1 MRGEK
6 NDKNAIALDLV
17 DPLPPRGTDGEEAK
31 KVKDVRIL
39 PPGVSSGMLYHD
51 VIRIALPSV
60 SEMFLTQ
67 LASMVD
73 LMMVG
78 RLGPWAISSVG
89 LSTQPKFIVM
99 MLFMAMNV
107 GATAMVARYKGA
119 GKREKANAVLRQ
131 ALLLTALFA
140 LLGSVGGYIFSENLI
155 RFMGAPDAASLE
167 GGTVYFR
174 IQCIGLLGFA
184 LTSTATATLRGV
196 GNTRTSMIYNVIANI
211 VNVIFNY
218 LLIYGNFGFPRL
230 ELMGASLA
238 TIIGQFTAF
247 FLAMA
252 ALLRGRNYI
261 QLRLKDGFRPDRKAL
276 GTIVRIGLPAL
287 AEQAIMRIGMVSYTR
302 IVTSLGTLLYA
313 THMACMNIQQMS
325 FMIGQALAVSA
336 TTLVGQSLG
345 KRRPDMAQFYAS
357 RTRRI
362 GLAVSL
368 LLALVFVLF
377 GEQIIAL
384 YAGGNSESREI
395 IKLGAQILRMVA
407 LILPFQSS
415 QFILAGA
422 MRGAGDTR
430 SIAVITFVTVLLIRP
445 GIAGLTV
452 KVFHWGLWGAW
463 IALLLDQVLRSLFVL
478 LRYNSGKWKT
488 VLKG

>member
-1 MRGEK
+1 MGREK
-6 NDKNAIALDLV
+6 KDGKGIALDLV
-17 DPLPPRGTDGEEAK
+17 EPWTAEETEAGAVR
-31 KVKDVRIL
+31 KVKDVISL
-39 PPGVSSGMLYHD
+39 PSGVTSGMLYRD
-51 VIRIALPSV
+51 VVRIALPSV
-60 SEMFLTQ
+60 SEMILTQ

-89 LSTQPKFIVM
+89 ISTQPKFIVM

-119 GKREKANAVLRQ
+119 GKPERANAILRQ
-131 ALLLTALFA
+131 ALVLTTFFA
-140 LLGSVGGYIFSENLI
+140 LIGSAGGYVFSEHLV
-155 RFMGAPDAASLE
+155 RFMGAPDAE
-167 GGTVYFR
+167 TVRGGTAYLR
-174 IQCIGLLGFA
+174 IQCLGLLGFA

-196 GNTRTSMIYNVIANI
+196 GNTRTSMIYNMVANI

-230 ELMGASLA
+230 EVMGASIA

-247 FLAMA
+247 FLAMS
-252 ALLRGRNYI
+252 ALLRGKNYI
-261 QLRLKDGFRPDRKAL
+261 RLRLKDSFKPNREAL
-276 GTIVRIGLPAL
+276 GAIFRIGLPAL
-287 AEQAIMRIGMVSYTR
+287 VEQAIMRIGVVSYTR

-325 FMIGQALAVSA
+325 FMLGQALAVSA
-336 TTLVGQSLG
+336 TSLVGQSLG
-345 KRRPDMAQFYAS
+345 KRRPDMAQFYAT
-357 RTRRI
+357 RTRRV

-368 LLALVFVLF
+368 VLAFTFAVF
-377 GEQIIAL
+377 GRQIIAL
-384 YAGGNSESREI
+384 YAGDNNESREI
-395 IKLGAQILRMVA
+395 IELGSQILRLVA

-422 MRGAGDTR
+422 LRGAGDTR
-430 SIAVITFVTVLLIRP
+430 SIAAIIFVTVLLVRP

-452 KVFHWGLWGAW
+452 TVFHWGLWGAW
-463 IALLLDQVLRSLFVL
+463 IALFLDQVLRSFFVL

-488 VLKG
+488 AIKG